1 LKVKSLKADFDTPN
15 KHHAI
20 GFVQFQLVLFMLR
33 LHLPTEHPAVQ
44 TDFPEIR
51 F

>member
-1 LKVKSLKADFDTPN
+1 LKVKPLKNDFDTPN

-20 GFVQFQLVLFMLR
+20 DFDQFQLVLFMLR
-33 LHLPTEHPAVQ
+33 LHLPMEHPAVQ